1 MHKDSLL
8 QTRVK
13 SELKQAADELF
24 CSMGLTTS
32 DAIRI
37 FITECVAKQSF
48 PFEITPSTK
57 KSTGK
62 DFGIL
67 NPYASPMKRA
77 KERDAW
83 ISALVSAPEMMI
95 GNGLIGDTNIEGDRT
110 YNLSDDER
118 DDFQGSD
125 EVNRGFAFDN
135 ELFAGLVNDEPL
147 RGNARPAETEGESG
161 KRNAA
166 NAVAVSGERGSA
178 RSQHDSEERNAAAAD
193 AVSGERSSA
202 RAQYDS
208 EERNAAAADTAT
220 MSAESITGK
229 RINAG
234 STGTAGAQRA
244 GSGAATRALD
254 TSAATKASSAGAG
267 TSTGVGAGATAQHIA
282 KQHSNTGKHKIADEQ
297 HNPPAPHKTRSSRN
311 SASHAKTAPHANA
324 NTEHKAHSPHVL
336 KKPLLG
342 ENYHAY
348 KEK

>member
-95 GNGLIGDTNIEGDRT
+95 GDGLIGDTNIEGDRT

-118 DDFQGSD
+118 DEFQGSD
-125 EVNRGFAFDN
+125 DMNRGFAFDN

-147 RGNARPAETEGESG
+147 RGNARPAETEGENG

-166 NAVAVSGERGSA
+166 NAVAVSGER
-178 RSQHDSEERNAAAAD
+178 NAAAD

-229 RINAG
+229 RISAG

-244 GSGAATRALD
+244 GSGAATRALG

-267 TSTGVGAGATAQHIA
+267 TGTGVGAGATAQHIA
-282 KQHSNTGKHKIADEQ
+282 KQHSNTGIHKIADEQ

-311 SASHAKTAPHANA
+311 SASHAKTAPHTTIS
-324 NTEHKAHSPHVL
+324 TEPKARSPHVL

-342 ENYHAY
+342 ENYHVD

>member
-95 GNGLIGDTNIEGDRT
+95 GDGLIGDTNIEGDRT

-118 DDFQGSD
+118 DEFQGSD
-125 EVNRGFAFDN
+125 DVNRGFAFDN

-166 NAVAVSGERGSA
+166 NAVAVSGK
-178 RSQHDSEERNAAAAD
+178 RNAAAD
-193 AVSGERSSA
+193 TVSGERSSA
-202 RAQYDS
+202 CAQYDS

-229 RINAG
+229 RISAG

-244 GSGAATRALD
+244 GSGAATRAWG

-267 TSTGVGAGATAQHIA
+267 TGTGVGAGATAQHIA
-282 KQHSNTGKHKIADEQ
+282 KQHNNPGKHKIADEQ
-297 HNPPAPHKTRSSRN
+297 DNPPAPHKTRSSRN

>member
-118 DDFQGSD
+118 DEFQGSD
-125 EVNRGFAFDN
+125 DVNRGFAFDN

-166 NAVAVSGERGSA
+166 NAVAVSGK
-178 RSQHDSEERNAAAAD
+178 HNAAAD
-193 AVSGERSSA
+193 TVSGERSSA
-202 RAQYDS
+202 CAQYDS

-229 RINAG
+229 RISAD

-244 GSGAATRALD
+244 GSGAATRALG
-254 TSAATKASSAGAG
+254 TSAAAKASSAGTG
-267 TSTGVGAGATAQHIA
+267 TGVGAGATAQHIA
-282 KQHSNTGKHKIADEQ
+282 KQHNNPGKHKIADEQ

-311 SASHAKTAPHANA
+311 SASHAKTAPHATIS
-324 NTEHKAHSPHVL
+324 TEPKARSPHVL

-342 ENYHAY
+342 ENYHID

>member
-24 CSMGLTTS
+24 CSMSLTTS

-95 GNGLIGDTNIEGDRT
+95 GDGLIGDTNIEGDRT
-110 YNLSDDER
+110 YNLSDDEC
-118 DDFQGSD
+118 DEFQGSD
-125 EVNRGFAFDN
+125 DVNRGYPFDN

-147 RGNARPAETEGESG
+147 RGNARPAETEGENG

-178 RSQHDSEERNAAAAD
+178 RSQHN
-193 AVSGERSSA
+193 
-202 RAQYDS
+202 S

-267 TSTGVGAGATAQHIA
+267 TGTGVGAGATAQHIA
-282 KQHSNTGKHKIADEQ
+282 KQHSNTGKHKSADEQ
-297 HNPPAPHKTRSSRN
+297 HNSSAYPKASTHRHY
-311 SASHAKTAPHANA
+311 ASHTKAAPHANA

>member
-118 DDFQGSD
+118 DEFQGSD
-125 EVNRGFAFDN
+125 DVNRGFAFDN

-147 RGNARPAETEGESG
+147 RGNARPAETEGENG

-166 NAVAVSGERGSA
+166 NAV
-178 RSQHDSEERNAAAAD
+178 

-229 RINAG
+229 RISAD

-244 GSGAATRALD
+244 GSGAATRALG

-267 TSTGVGAGATAQHIA
+267 TGTGVGAGATAQHIA
-282 KQHSNTGKHKIADEQ
+282 KQHNNPGKHKIADEQ

-324 NTEHKAHSPHVL
+324 NTEYKAHSPHVL

>member
-95 GNGLIGDTNIEGDRT
+95 GDGLIGDTNIEGDRT

-118 DDFQGSD
+118 DEFQGSD
-125 EVNRGFAFDN
+125 DVNRGFAFDN

-147 RGNARPAETEGESG
+147 RGNARQAEAAGESG

-166 NAVAVSGERGSA
+166 NTVAVSGERGSA

-193 AVSGERSSA
+193 
-202 RAQYDS
+202 
-208 EERNAAAADTAT
+208 TAT

-229 RINAG
+229 RISAG

-254 TSAATKASSAGAG
+254 TSAATKTSSAGAG
-267 TSTGVGAGATAQHIA
+267 TGTGTGVGAGATAQHIA
-282 KQHSNTGKHKIADEQ
+282 KQHNNPGKHKIADEQ
-297 HNPPAPHKTRSSRN
+297 DNPPAPHKTRSSRN

-324 NTEHKAHSPHVL
+324 ITEHKAHSPHVL

>member
-118 DDFQGSD
+118 DEFQGSD
-125 EVNRGFAFDN
+125 DVNRGFAFDN

-166 NAVAVSGERGSA
+166 NAVAVSGK
-178 RSQHDSEERNAAAAD
+178 RNAAAD
-193 AVSGERSSA
+193 AVSGERGSA
-202 RAQYDS
+202 RSQHDS

-229 RINAG
+229 RISAG

-244 GSGAATRALD
+244 GSGAATRALG
-254 TSAATKASSAGAG
+254 TSAAAKASSAGTG
-267 TSTGVGAGATAQHIA
+267 TGVGAGATAQHIA
-282 KQHSNTGKHKIADEQ
+282 RQHNTPGKHKIEDEQ

-311 SASHAKTAPHANA
+311 SASHAKTAPHATIS
-324 NTEHKAHSPHVL
+324 TEPKARSPHVL

-342 ENYHAY
+342 ENYHVD

>member
-13 SELKQAADELF
+13 SDLKQAADELF

-67 NPYASPMKRA
+67 NPYASPVKRA

-95 GNGLIGDTNIEGDRT
+95 GDGLIGDTNIEGDRT
-110 YNLSDDER
+110 YNLSDDEC

-125 EVNRGFAFDN
+125 DMNRDFAFDN
-135 ELFAGLVNDEPL
+135 ELFAGLVNDEPFRRDPCKDD
-147 RGNARPAETEGESG
+147 RGKKTEVRKGAGARLPDEESKG
-161 KRNAA
+161 A
-166 NAVAVSGERGSA
+166 G
-178 RSQHDSEERNAAAAD
+178 
-193 AVSGERSSA
+193 
-202 RAQYDS
+202 
-208 EERNAAAADTAT
+208 ADTAP
-220 MSAESITGK
+220 MSITEK
-229 RINAG
+229 RISAG
-234 STGTAGAQRA
+234 STATGDAQGAKVGANSGTGMSKTGKSTGDAWRTEGRHN
-244 GSGAATRALD
+244 S
-254 TSAATKASSAGAG
+254 SAHPKAS
-267 TSTGVGAGATAQHIA
+267 THR
-282 KQHSNTGKHKIADEQ
+282 H
-297 HNPPAPHKTRSSRN
+297 

>member
-67 NPYASPMKRA
+67 NPYASPVKRA

-95 GNGLIGDTNIEGDRT
+95 GDGLIGDTNIEGDRT

-118 DDFQGSD
+118 DEFQGSD
-125 EVNRGFAFDN
+125 DVNRGFAFDN

-147 RGNARPAETEGESG
+147 RGNARQAETEGENG
-161 KRNAA
+161 KRNAT
-166 NAVAVSGERGSA
+166 NAVAVSGKRGSA
-178 RSQHDSEERNAAAAD
+178 RSQH
-193 AVSGERSSA
+193 
-202 RAQYDS
+202 DS

-229 RINAG
+229 RISAD

-244 GSGAATRALD
+244 GSGAATRALG
-254 TSAATKASSAGAG
+254 TSAAAKASSAGTG
-267 TSTGVGAGATAQHIA
+267 TGVGAGATAQHIA
-282 KQHSNTGKHKIADEQ
+282 KQHNNPGKHKIADEQ
-297 HNPPAPHKTRSSRN
+297 DNPPAPHKTRSSRN
-311 SASHAKTAPHANA
+311 SASHAKTAPHATIS
-324 NTEHKAHSPHVL
+324 TEPKARSPHVL

>member
-13 SELKQAADELF
+13 GELKQAADELF

-37 FITECVAKQSF
+37 FITECVAKQCF

-57 KSTGK
+57 KSSGK

-95 GNGLIGDTNIEGDRT
+95 GDGLIGDTNIEGDRT

-118 DDFQGSD
+118 DEFQGSD
-125 EVNRGFAFDN
+125 DVNRGFAFDN

-166 NAVAVSGERGSA
+166 NAVAVSGK
-178 RSQHDSEERNAAAAD
+178 HNAAAD
-193 AVSGERSSA
+193 TVSGERSSA
-202 RAQYDS
+202 CAQYDS

-229 RINAG
+229 RISAG

-244 GSGAATRALD
+244 ESGAATRALG

-267 TSTGVGAGATAQHIA
+267 TGTGVGAGATAQHIA
-282 KQHSNTGKHKIADEQ
+282 KQHNNPGKHKIADEQ

-311 SASHAKTAPHANA
+311 SASHAKTAPHATIS
-324 NTEHKAHSPHVL
+324 TEPKARSPHVL

-342 ENYHAY
+342 ENYHID

>member
-95 GNGLIGDTNIEGDRT
+95 GDGLIGDTNIEGDRT

-118 DDFQGSD
+118 DEFQGSD
-125 EVNRGFAFDN
+125 DVNRGYPFDN

-147 RGNARPAETEGESG
+147 RGNARPAETEGENG

-166 NAVAVSGERGSA
+166 NAVAVSGK
-178 RSQHDSEERNAAAAD
+178 
-193 AVSGERSSA
+193 
-202 RAQYDS
+202 
-208 EERNAAAADTAT
+208 RNAAAADTAT
-220 MSAESITGK
+220 MSAMSITEK
-229 RINAG
+229 RISTG

-244 GSGAATRALD
+244 GSGAGTRALG

-267 TSTGVGAGATAQHIA
+267 TGTGVGAGATAQHIA
-282 KQHSNTGKHKIADEQ
+282 KQHSNTGKHKIADEH

-311 SASHAKTAPHANA
+311 SASHAKTAPHATIS
-324 NTEHKAHSPHVL
+324 TEPKARSPHVL

>member
-95 GNGLIGDTNIEGDRT
+95 GDGLIGDTNIEGDRT

-118 DDFQGSD
+118 DEFQGSD
-125 EVNRGFAFDN
+125 DVNRGFAFDN

-147 RGNARPAETEGESG
+147 RGNARQAETEGENG

-193 AVSGERSSA
+193 
-202 RAQYDS
+202 
-208 EERNAAAADTAT
+208 TAT

-229 RINAG
+229 RISAG

-267 TSTGVGAGATAQHIA
+267 TGTGTGVGAGATAQHIA

-297 HNPPAPHKTRSSRN
+297 HNPPAPHKTRSSCN
-311 SASHAKTAPHANA
+311 SASHAKTAPHATIS
-324 NTEHKAHSPHVL
+324 TEPKARSPHVL

>member
-67 NPYASPMKRA
+67 NPYASPVKRA

-95 GNGLIGDTNIEGDRT
+95 GDGLIGDTNIEGDRT
-110 YNLSDDER
+110 YNLSDDEC
-118 DDFQGSD
+118 DDFQGSND
-125 EVNRGFAFDN
+125 MNRGFAFDN

-166 NAVAVSGERGSA
+166 NAVAVSGK
-178 RSQHDSEERNAAAAD
+178 RNAAAD

-220 MSAESITGK
+220 MSAMSITEK
-229 RINAG
+229 RISAG
-234 STGTAGAQRA
+234 STGTAGSQRA
-244 GSGAATRALD
+244 GSCAATRALG
-254 TSAATKASSAGAG
+254 TSAATKASSAGTG
-267 TSTGVGAGATAQHIA
+267 TGTGTGVGAGATAQHIA
-282 KQHSNTGKHKIADEQ
+282 KQHHNTGKHKSADEH

-311 SASHAKTAPHANA
+311 YASHAQAAPHANA
-324 NTEHKAHSPHVL
+324 NTEHKARSPHVL

>member
-95 GNGLIGDTNIEGDRT
+95 GEGLIGDTNIEGDRT

-118 DDFQGSD
+118 DEFQGSD
-125 EVNRGFAFDN
+125 DMNRDFAFDN

-147 RGNARPAETEGESG
+147 RRNARPAETEGESG

-166 NAVAVSGERGSA
+166 NAVAVSGK
-178 RSQHDSEERNAAAAD
+178 RNAAAD
-193 AVSGERSSA
+193 AVSGERGSA
-202 RAQYDS
+202 RSQHDS

-229 RINAG
+229 RISAD

-244 GSGAATRALD
+244 GSGAATRALG
-254 TSAATKASSAGAG
+254 TSAAAKASSAGAG
-267 TSTGVGAGATAQHIA
+267 TGTGVGAGATAQHIA
-282 KQHSNTGKHKIADEQ
+282 KQHNNPGKHKIEDEQ
-297 HNPPAPHKTRSSRN
+297 HNPPAPQKTRSSRN
-311 SASHAKTAPHANA
+311 SASHAKTAPHATIS
-324 NTEHKAHSPHVL
+324 TEPKARSPHVL

-342 ENYHAY
+342 ENYHID

>member
-95 GNGLIGDTNIEGDRT
+95 GDGLIGDTNIEGDRT

-118 DDFQGSD
+118 DEFQGSD
-125 EVNRGFAFDN
+125 DMNRGFPLDN

-147 RGNARPAETEGESG
+147 RRNARQAETAGENG
-161 KRNAA
+161 KRYAA
-166 NAVAVSGERGSA
+166 N
-178 RSQHDSEERNAAAAD
+178 AD

-202 RAQYDS
+202 RARHDS
-208 EERNAAAADTAT
+208 EERNAAAADTAP
-220 MSAESITGK
+220 MIITEK
-229 RINAG
+229 RISAG
-234 STGTAGAQRA
+234 STATGDAQGARVGA
-244 GSGAATRALD
+244 NSGAGMSKTG
-254 TSAATKASSAGAG
+254 K
-267 TSTGVGAGATAQHIA
+267 STGDAWRTEGRHRRAEKHI
-282 KQHSNTGKHKIADEQ
+282 SADEQ

-311 SASHAKTAPHANA
+311 STSHAKAVPQANA
-324 NTEHKAHSPHVL
+324 NTEHKARSPHVL